1 MKALPRRLSF
11 CVLAALGV
19 PALVCPAAALTVN
32 VRRDTTSGLT
42 GDAHSYGVNAIVSG
56 TTSANTLVTVT
67 LTHGVHSHTKKVSSS
82 SVNQIAF
89 FGYDGND
96 RFRNDTAFRSYGNG
110 GKGNDLLIGGNNK
123 DTLVGGDG
131 TDNLLGRGGNDTLK
145 GDGGGDF
152 LFGGTGSDYL
162 DGGADGVKDFV
173 LGQSGTDTFK
183 ERPGDVWDRTTG
195 EPIVV

>member
-1 MKALPRRLSF
+1 MSARNMFESLEGRRLMSGSITQ
-11 CVLAALGV
+11 LGGLITV
-19 PALVCPAAALTVN
+19 FGDSSNDVCTV
-32 VRRDTTSGLT
+32 TTDGPT
-42 GDAHSYGVNAIVSG
+42 
-56 TTSANTLVTVT
+56 VTVT

-96 RFRNDTAFRSYGNG
+96 RFRNDTGFRSYANG

-131 TDNLLGRGGNDTLK
+131 TDNLLGRGGNDNLK
-145 GDGGGDF
+145 GDGGSDF
-152 LFGGTGSDYL
+152 LYGGSGSDYM
-162 DGGADGVKDFV
+162 DGGGDGVKDFV

-183 ERPGDVWDRTTG
+183 ERPGDVWDRVAG
-195 EPIVV
+195 EAIVV